1 MLHLTTVQIGLLVP
15 LQPYR
20 FQGSDSLNGAI
31 LKGPKLFPEYKFTSP
46 NKFMHADYY
55 TDVYRLLIVQLLYFF
70 LKNKVQNSTAMYNQT
85 VHFS

>member
-46 NKFMHADYY
+46 NKFMHAY
-55 TDVYRLLIVQLLYFF
+55 TAY
-70 LKNKVQNSTAMYNQT
+70 TA
-85 VHFS
+85 VK

>member
-31 LKGPKLFPEYKFTSP
+31 LKGPKLFPEYHVKGAPRS
-46 NKFMHADYY
+46 NI
-55 TDVYRLLIVQLLYFF
+55 TDVTDY
-70 LKNKVQNSTAMYNQT
+70 
-85 VHFS
+85 